1 MNGEYHTGRV
11 ELEGRP
17 RYLHRAT
24 VQFTP
29 SETDEQA
36 VYLRKSTGE
45 SVTAGVASNI
55 TEWQYPLPQGL
66 APTIKVRIETM
77 DPLTNH
83 GTYSTPGMNQPKKFI
98 YNPAIMNDSAS
109 PQMGRIMWIATRT
122 AFVGV
127 EAYIEPYRFILDRE
141 EIERTRAFIAPQSL
155 IDPLSHL
162 FPGALLLIGDF
173 DPDIILARGPEA
185 VTMVFDH
192 YDLAHF
198 GSRANDLN
206 GEFSLEKIIDYI
218 TRKYQ
223 LIEDHERLECEEKN
237 MTPEET
243 NEFFLTEPTLY
254 QICNI
259 NSFFRSLYPSNP
271 FLEKLTILVNP
282 IKMLGGEVKLAS
294 SKHTYV
300 SRLCRL
306 GKSFYGLIPLGSED
320 LPTTHHPPRPP
331 PGKNGP
337 PQ

>member
-1 MNGEYHTGRV
+1 MFYLCDAGRS
-11 ELEGRP
+11 
-17 RYLHRAT
+17 
-24 VQFTP
+24 Q
-29 SETDEQA
+29 
-36 VYLRKSTGE
+36 
-45 SVTAGVASNI
+45 
-55 TEWQYPLPQGL
+55 
-66 APTIKVRIETM
+66 
-77 DPLTNH
+77 
-83 GTYSTPGMNQPKKFI
+83 
-98 YNPAIMNDSAS
+98 AS

-173 DPDIILARGPEA
+173 DPDIILARGLEA

-294 SKHTYV
+294 SKHT
-300 SRLCRL
+300 SADFADWANR
-306 GKSFYGLIPLGSED
+306 FMD
-320 LPTTHHPPRPP
+320 LSPWAQKISQLHTHHPPRPP

>member
-1 MNGEYHTGRV
+1 MVSELLNHPLDNPRDPNARFGLVIDCYKYDSFGKTGLRVLICCVNGEYHTGRV

-162 FPGALLLIGDF
+162 FPGALLL
-173 DPDIILARGPEA
+173 R
-185 VTMVFDH
+185 
-192 YDLAHF
+192 
-198 GSRANDLN
+198 
-206 GEFSLEKIIDYI
+206 
-218 TRKYQ
+218 
-223 LIEDHERLECEEKN
+223 RL
-237 MTPEET
+237 
-243 NEFFLTEPTLY
+243 
-254 QICNI
+254 
-259 NSFFRSLYPSNP
+259 RSGYYS
-271 FLEKLTILVNP
+271 
-282 IKMLGGEVKLAS
+282 
-294 SKHTYV
+294 
-300 SRLCRL
+300 C
-306 GKSFYGLIPLGSED
+306 
-320 LPTTHHPPRPP
+320 
-331 PGKNGP
+331 
-337 PQ
+337 